1 MLHYHYI
8 PTSFLLQWT
17 IPNRAQ
23 ALRAS
28 IAMNRIE
35 QYLAAARF
43 QMDRIESRL
52 DRHDKARPVAGY
64 HEPLPQ
70 AFCEIHF
77 YFICWNAIVDMIKEL
92 AQHSGCAA
100 ARSFWRRRHRILE
113 RYATAR
119 HHLEHFTEQL
129 PRKNTQ
135 KPEAK
140 LHEMGFVQRGSFTLA
155 GQRWDVSRAS
165 FTRLERMIGELNK
178 QFRAEAMT
186 RHQAMEVK
194 GRRNP

>member
-17 IPNRAQ
+17 IPNRAR

-43 QMDRIESRL
+43 QMEQIESRL
-52 DRHDKARPVAGY
+52 DGGDKARHGAGY

-77 YFICWNAIVDMIKEL
+77 YFICWDAIVDMIKEL
-92 AQHSGCAA
+92 AQHSGYAA
-100 ARSFWRRRHRILE
+100 ARRFWRRRHRVLD
-113 RYATAR
+113 RYATACY
-119 HHLEHFTEQL
+119 HLKHFTEQL
-129 PRKNTQ
+129 SHKNTQ
-135 KPEAK
+135 KPETK
-140 LHEMGFVQRGSFTLA
+140 LHEMGFVQRGYFPLA

-165 FTRLERMIGELNK
+165 LTLLERIIGELNE
-178 QFRAEAMT
+178 QLRAEAMT
-186 RHQAMEVK
+186 RHQAIEVK